1 MAAFSRFPK
10 HAGRLV
16 AGALLVA
23 LLGSVALSAFAQG
36 EQRHG
41 SGHHGS
47 AGASMGMGMG
57 MPMQGRMLERMLD
70 RVNATA
76 EQRAQIKQIAE
87 RTVADMKAQRDSGR
101 GVREQAAALFAQPV
115 VDANA
120 AEALRLQMMQQHDQR
135 SRRMVQAMLE
145 VSRVLTPDQRKQ
157 LIETMARRGDMAR
170 RHMQERQSLDGAAPK
185 R

>member
-1 MAAFSRFPK
+1 MAAISRFPH
-10 HAGRLV
+10 HAGRLF

-23 LLGSVALSAFAQG
+23 LLGSVSLSAMAQG
-36 EQRHG
+36 DRHG
-41 SGHHGS
+41 PGHHGPAA
-47 AGASMGMGMG
+47 AGMGMGMG
-57 MPMQGRMLERMLD
+57 IPMQGRMLEGMLD

-87 RTVADMKAQRDSGR
+87 RTATDMKAQHDSSR
-101 GVREQAAALFAQPV
+101 GLREQAATLFAQPV

-135 SRRMVQAMLE
+135 SRRMMQAMLE

-157 LIETMARRGDMAR
+157 LAERMARRGDMMR
-170 RHMQERQSLDGAAPK
+170 RHMQERQSLDGTAPK

>member
-1 MAAFSRFPK
+1 MAAFLRFPK

-47 AGASMGMGMG
+47 AGASMGMG

>member
-1 MAAFSRFPK
+1 MAATSRFFNP
-10 HAGRLV
+10 AGRLF

-23 LLGSVALSAFAQG
+23 LLGSVTLSAFAQG
-36 EQRHG
+36 ERHG
-41 SGHHGS
+41 PGHHGS
-47 AGASMGMGMG
+47 ATAGLGTG
-57 MPMQGRMLERMLD
+57 MPMHGRMLERMLD
-70 RVNATA
+70 RVGATA
-76 EQRAQIKQIAE
+76 EQRAQVKQIAE
-87 RTVADMKAQRDSGR
+87 RTAVDMKAQHDSSR
-101 GVREQAAALFAQPV
+101 GLREQAATLFAQPV

-157 LIETMARRGDMAR
+157 LAETMSRRGDMVR
-170 RHMQERQSLDGAAPK
+170 RHMQERQSLEGTAPK

>member
-1 MAAFSRFPK
+1 MAAISRFPN
-10 HAGRLV
+10 HAGRLF

-23 LLGSVALSAFAQG
+23 LLGSVTLSAMAQG
-36 EQRHG
+36 DRHG
-41 SGHHGS
+41 PGHHGP
-47 AGASMGMGMG
+47 AAAGMGMG
-57 MPMQGRMLERMLD
+57 MPMQGRMLEGMLD
-70 RVNATA
+70 RANATA

-87 RTVADMKAQRDSGR
+87 RTATDMKAQHDSSR
-101 GVREQAAALFAQPV
+101 GLREQAATLFAQPV

-135 SRRMVQAMLE
+135 SRRMMQAMLE

-157 LIETMARRGDMAR
+157 LAERMARRGDMMR
-170 RHMQERQSLDGAAPK
+170 RHMQERQSLDGTVPK

>member
-1 MAAFSRFPK
+1 MAATSRFPN
-10 HAGRLV
+10 HAARLFV
-16 AGALLVA
+16 GALLVA
-23 LLGSVALSAFAQG
+23 LLGSVTLSAMAQG
-36 EQRHG
+36 ERHG
-41 SGHHGS
+41 PGYHGP
-47 AGASMGMGMG
+47 ATAGMGL
-57 MPMQGRMLERMLD
+57 PMHGRMLERMLD

-87 RTVADMKAQRDSGR
+87 RTAADMKAQHDGSRTLR
-101 GVREQAAALFAQPV
+101 QQAATLFAQPV

-145 VSRVLTPDQRKQ
+145 VSRVLTSDQRKQ
-157 LIETMARRGDMAR
+157 LADTMAQRGDMAR
-170 RHMQERQSLDGAAPK
+170 RHMQERQSLEGTAPK

>member
-1 MAAFSRFPK
+1 MAASTRIPQ
-10 HAGRLV
+10 HAGRLF

-23 LLGSVALSAFAQG
+23 LLGSVTLSAMAQG
-36 EQRHG
+36 ERHG
-41 SGHHGS
+41 PGQHGAAA
-47 AGASMGMGMG
+47 AGMGMGMG

-76 EQRAQIKQIAE
+76 EQRAQVKQIAE
-87 RTVADMKAQRDSGR
+87 RTATEMKAQHDGSR
-101 GVREQAAALFAQPV
+101 GLREQATTLFAQPV

-135 SRRMVQAMLE
+135 SRRMMQAMLE
-145 VSRVLTPDQRKQ
+145 VSRVLTPEQRKQ
-157 LIETMARRGDMAR
+157 LAQTMSQRGDMMR
-170 RHMQERQSLDGAAPK
+170 RHMQERQTLDGSSLT

>member
-1 MAAFSRFPK
+1 MAAISRSPH
-10 HAGRLV
+10 HAGRLF

-23 LLGSVALSAFAQG
+23 LLGTVTLSAMAQG
-36 EQRHG
+36 DRHG
-41 SGHHGS
+41 PGHHGP
-47 AGASMGMGMG
+47 AAAGMG
-57 MPMQGRMLERMLD
+57 MPMQGHMLERMLD
-70 RVNATA
+70 RVNATP

-87 RTVADMKAQRDSGR
+87 RTATDMKAQHGGSRAL
-101 GVREQAAALFAQPV
+101 REQAATLFAQPV

-135 SRRMVQAMLE
+135 SRRMMQVMLE

-157 LIETMARRGDMAR
+157 LAETMARRGDMAR
-170 RHMQERQSLDGAAPK
+170 RHMQERQSLDGTAPK

>member
-1 MAAFSRFPK
+1 MAAISRSSN
-10 HAGRLV
+10 HAGRLF

-23 LLGSVALSAFAQG
+23 LLGSVSLSAMAQG
-36 EQRHG
+36 DRHG
-41 SGHHGS
+41 PGHHGPAA
-47 AGASMGMGMG
+47 AGMGMGIG

-87 RTVADMKAQRDSGR
+87 RTATDMKAQHDSSR
-101 GVREQAAALFAQPV
+101 GLRGQAATLFAQPV

-135 SRRMVQAMLE
+135 SRRVMQAMLE

-157 LIETMARRGDMAR
+157 LAETMARRGDMMR
-170 RHMQERQSLDGAAPK
+170 RHMQERQSLDGTMPK